1 MLGLFDVP
9 SNIRPFSPEDVL
21 GAGTDELDHRFRGLD
36 ASIRE
41 TIMNDM
47 QVEDDLLKPFIQTSR
62 LNKWY
67 QGTLD
72 LARQDYEE
80 EMAEETSA
88 GMRTKQAEEQLAQ
101 IEQAVAEKEREGASK
116 RLHSKSKFKPMARLN
131 GSTNFRAS
139 IMQY

>member
-1 MLGLFDVP
+1 M
-9 SNIRPFSPEDVL
+9 L

-47 QVEDDLLKPFIQTSR
+47 QVEDGLLKPYIQASR
-62 LNKWY
+62 LDKWY

-80 EMAEETSA
+80 EIAEETNA
-88 GMRTKQAEEQLAQ
+88 GMRIKQAEKQLAR
-101 IEQAVAEKEREGASK
+101 IEEAVAEKEREGASK
-116 RLHSKSKFKPMARLN
+116 RLHSKNKFKPKARLN